1 MNIQK
6 WKINEA
12 KSKKND
18 NHKTV
23 YFVTKNKIKDP
34 TKDQFQ
40 ITQSYQGDWQNDLR
54 QGFGDLIYKN
64 GDLYSG

>member
-34 TKDQFQ
+34 TKDQF
-40 ITQSYQGDWQNDLR
+40 
-54 QGFGDLIYKN
+54 
-64 GDLYSG
+64 